1 MPGKTPL
8 IDRPKHLPLRA
19 FNALAQHE
27 IRGRREKSKMAIQ
40 VRWRRSRQF
49 VLPQLR
55 TLIKRAPW
63 SLRLLT
69 LSAGDESVTARL
81 KLGAPSS
88 RRARAGKPT

>member
-1 MPGKTPL
+1 
-8 IDRPKHLPLRA
+8 
-19 FNALAQHE
+19 
-27 IRGRREKSKMAIQ
+27 MAIQ

-69 LSAGDESVTARL
+69 LSAGAQVGH
-81 KLGAPSS
+81 GAVETW
-88 RRARAGKPT
+88 RAFL